1 MRAIT
6 LEESREII
14 RPFEDKEEF
23 VRISDHR
30 PFPYKGLDE
39 NFYRFTVNIMSLD
52 LLISL
57 MEHEKVKNV
66 FFTAAAPG
74 PGQGMDGISMN
85 YKVYIQYHPVED

>member
-1 MRAIT
+1 MKAIT
-6 LEESREII
+6 KEESEKII
-14 RPFEDKEEF
+14 MSLADKQSF
-23 VRISDHR
+23 VNISDHR

-39 NFYRFTVNIMSLD
+39 NFYRFTINIMSLD

-74 PGQGMDGISMN
+74 PGQGMDGVSMN
-85 YKVYIQYHPVED
+85 YKVYVQYHPIAT

>member
-6 LEESREII
+6 EQESRDII
-14 RPFEDKEEF
+14 TPLTEKEKF
-23 VRISDHR
+23 VVVSDHR
-30 PFPYKGLDE
+30 SFPYKGLDE
-39 NFYRFTVNIMSLD
+39 NFYRFTINIMSLD

-74 PGQGMDGISMN
+74 PGQGMDGVSMN
-85 YKVYIQYHPVED
+85 YKVYVQYHPIKD

>member
-1 MRAIT
+1 VRSVT
-6 LEESREII
+6 EEESREVIS
-14 RPFEDKEEF
+14 PLAEKEDF
-23 VRISDHR
+23 ITISDHR

-85 YKVYIQYHPVED
+85 YKVYVQYNPVDT

>member
-1 MRAIT
+1 MT
-6 LEESREII
+6 EQESKEII
-14 RPFEDKEEF
+14 ALHAGKEDF
-23 VRISDHR
+23 VTMSDHR

-66 FFTAAAPG
+66 FFTPSAPG

-85 YKVYIQYHPVED
+85 YKVYVQYHSESV

>member
-1 MRAIT
+1 MRAVT
-6 LEESREII
+6 EEESKEII
-14 RPFEDKEEF
+14 SPFAEKEEF
-23 VRISDHR
+23 VVISDHR
-30 PFPYKGLDE
+30 PFPHKGLDE

-85 YKVYIQYHPVED
+85 YKVYIQYHPIDA